1 MMMYRR
7 QSMCSTKQLV
17 IRLVYMA
24 KGYGNR
30 SDLVWCFS
38 VSMHLFAQC
47 DVWFGLERPFLSS
60 AGSLFLSQGHYL
72 CHSDS
77 LLMKFFIKFC
87 SPSNA
92 DHGFAALYSLS
103 VCVFSPAA
111 VFPLGEQWSSVCCR
125 KQQSL
130 LLVVRT
136 ETRTSICRFLDT
148 SY

>member
-1 MMMYRR
+1 MMYRR

>member
-1 MMMYRR
+1 MMMYGR

-38 VSMHLFAQC
+38 VCMQLFAQC
-47 DVWFGLERPFLSS
+47 DVWFGLEHPFLS
-60 AGSLFLSQGHYL
+60 AGSLFLSQGHYS
-72 CHSDS
+72 CHSYS

-92 DHGFAALYSLS
+92 DNGFAALYSVS

-111 VFPLGEQWSSVCCR
+111 GFPLVEQWSSVCCR

-136 ETRTSICRFLDT
+136 ETRTIICHFLGT

>member
-7 QSMCSTKQLV
+7 QSTSTKQLV

-24 KGYGNR
+24 TGYGNR

-38 VSMHLFAQC
+38 VCMQLFAQC
-47 DVWFGLERPFLSS
+47 DVWFGLEYPFLS
-60 AGSLFLSQGHYL
+60 AGSLLLSQGHYS
-72 CHSDS
+72 CHSRS

-92 DHGFAALYSLS
+92 DHGFAALYSVS

-136 ETRTSICRFLDT
+136 ETRTIICHFLDT

>member
-7 QSMCSTKQLV
+7 QSTSTKQLV

-24 KGYGNR
+24 TGYGNR

-38 VSMHLFAQC
+38 VCMQLFAQC
-47 DVWFGLERPFLSS
+47 DVWFGLEHPFLS
-60 AGSLFLSQGHYL
+60 AGSLLLSQGHYS
-72 CHSDS
+72 CHSHS

-92 DHGFAALYSLS
+92 DHGFAALYSVS

-136 ETRTSICRFLDT
+136 ETRTIICHFLDT